1 MLSDLRTIA
10 ESLFSDIASISCD
23 VEGVSRPAFSK
34 KETEALHHLEGVAAR
49 FGL

>member
-34 KETEALHHLEGVAAR
+34 KEMGSTTPSSLAKS
-49 FGL
+49 